1 MSSPNYMYGKIPAEA
16 PDAEWVR
23 RDYKFNEENLI
34 NEIKRYID
42 QTYEGHYS
50 KNQFQSSE
58 FIMDCGLGMGFFLGN
73 VLKYAQ
79 RYGKK
84 DGNNRADILKIVHYG
99 LLALNCHDEQEKK
112 TNQELDELGV
122 EPMHD
127 PETEYYYAMGE
138 RQVLKDGQYVPSFEV
153 TEDSNPRFHLA
164 TGAGYEEFHP
174 KLKAEKQAAM
184 SKGRNS

>member
-58 FIMDCGLGMGFFLGN
+58 FIMDCGHGMGFFLGN
-73 VLKYAQ
+73 ILLVLFLL
-79 RYGKK
+79 
-84 DGNNRADILKIVHYG
+84 ILLLLSILMKG
-99 LLALNCHDEQEKK
+99 L
-112 TNQELDELGV
+112 
-122 EPMHD
+122 
-127 PETEYYYAMGE
+127 
-138 RQVLKDGQYVPSFEV
+138 
-153 TEDSNPRFHLA
+153 
-164 TGAGYEEFHP
+164 
-174 KLKAEKQAAM
+174 
-184 SKGRNS
+184 KGRMFFLGNGNIEGQSVKFILSTNSFT